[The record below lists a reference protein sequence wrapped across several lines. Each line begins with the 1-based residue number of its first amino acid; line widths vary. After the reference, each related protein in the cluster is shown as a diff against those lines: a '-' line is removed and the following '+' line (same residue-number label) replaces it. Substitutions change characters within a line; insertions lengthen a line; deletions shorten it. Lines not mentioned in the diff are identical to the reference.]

1 MAMTGPLA
9 RASMLGAAAGM
20 RSQLPIALL
29 GLESARG
36 RFDPGR
42 SWPARRLARPGGVA
56 AAVLAAVGELVA
68 DKLPTTPDRTRPGPF
83 AGRVASGALVGAAVY
98 QDAHR
103 QAGYGA
109 AVTAAAPASP

>member
-1 MAMTGPLA
+1 MAMTAPFT
-9 RASMLGAAAGM
+9 RASMLGAVAGM

-68 DKLPTTPDRTRPGPF
+68 DKLPVTPDRTRPGPF
-83 AGRVASGALVGAAVY
+83 AGRVASGTLVGAAVY
-98 QDAHR
+98 HDADR
-103 QAGYGA
+103 PVAY
-109 AVTAAAPASP
+109 